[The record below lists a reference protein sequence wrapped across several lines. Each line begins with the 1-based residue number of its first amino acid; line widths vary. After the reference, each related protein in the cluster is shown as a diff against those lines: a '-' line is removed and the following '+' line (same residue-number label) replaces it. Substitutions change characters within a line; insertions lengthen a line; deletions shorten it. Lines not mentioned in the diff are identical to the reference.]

1 MRVHCGLFSN
11 QESTMTTKT
20 YTGGCHCG
28 KVRFEAKFDLSA
40 GTGKCNCS
48 ICTKA
53 RLWGFR
59 VAPEAFR
66 LLSGEADLTDYQ
78 FNTHSAHH
86 LFCKHCGVRAFEW
99 ADIPQA
105 GGKYYSVQAMCV
117 DDLDVAALLAA
128 PVRYCDGAQDNG
140 WQAPAETRH
149 L

>member
-1 MRVHCGLFSN
+1 
-11 QESTMTTKT
+11 MTKKT
-20 YTGGCHCG
+20 HTGSCHCG
-28 KVRFEAKFDLSA
+28 RVRFEADFDATA

-59 VAPEAFR
+59 VNPEDFR
-66 LLSGEADLTDYQ
+66 LIAGESELTDYQ
-78 FNTHSAHH
+78 FNTKSCHH

-105 GGKYYSVQAMCV
+105 GGKYYSVMVACV
-117 DDLDVAALLAA
+117 DDLDIDELMAA
-128 PVRYCDGAQDNG
+128 PVRYCDGRNNN
-140 WQAPAETRH
+140 WWEKPKELRH